1 MATFV
6 TDFGSIQALL
16 LIQGGQK
23 YMIFRNNIYFSANIH
38 GILVKKYVSPKSL
51 GTFPGCS
58 PYFFEP
64 PGGPGAAG
72 GRQNHVFFNFL

>member
-1 MATFV
+1 MLFLAKT
-6 TDFGSIQALL
+6 
-16 LIQGGQK
+16 
-23 YMIFRNNIYFSANIH
+23 
-38 GILVKKYVSPKSL
+38 YVFAKRP

-72 GRQNHVFFNFL
+72 GRQNHVFLHFFGNIFKKTALYIGVDTEHQSEHTQMLWNGLQNEAA

>member
-1 MATFV
+1 MLF
-6 TDFGSIQALL
+6 
-16 LIQGGQK
+16 
-23 YMIFRNNIYFSANIH
+23 FR
-38 GILVKKYVSPKSL
+38 KKYVFAKRP

-72 GRQNHVFFNFL
+72 GRQNRVFLELLEHI